1 MLHLLKTGQLVVR
14 CPEFFQVRQV
24 RQIFK
29 LRDLVIGDV
38 ENVEVLVV
46 FKTGDMGDGVVRDV

>member
-1 MLHLLKTGQLVVR
+1 M
-14 CPEFFQVRQV
+14 RQV